1 MNPAVMPVE
10 LLKEVLAEIR
20 AMPVD
25 DSNIKTKAKALRSIM
40 QELAC
45 KSSIELQSRSKLK
58 IGG

>member
-25 DSNIKTKAKALRSIM
+25 DSNMKAKSKALRSIIK
-40 QELAC
+40 ELAL
-45 KSSIELQSRSKLK
+45 KSSIELHSSKKLK
-58 IGG
+58 IRG